1 MDSEVE
7 QRLSSLEARVVELER
22 MLADRVKDE
31 SKNVFDLTIPDLREH
46 LDRWKDLHGPL
57 AWPAFMRIK
66 KRIETLEKE
75 NAG

>member
-57 AWPAFMRIK
+57 ARPAFMRIK